1 MTTPAAPKPSK
12 PAKKP
17 PIYGHAVYA
26 GELREGS
33 RIGTQVTYVGTYEDS
48 GDAVYEL
55 TKSIRV
61 TKVVRYGYGK
71 ADHRHLGHVHI
82 DGGCYWV
89 GALIVAKL

>member
-17 PIYGHAVYA
+17 PIYGHAVHA

-33 RIGTQVTYVGTYEDS
+33 RIGTQLTCVGTAEDS

-55 TKSIRV
+55 AKSIRV
-61 TKVVRYGYGK
+61 TKVSRYGYGK
-71 ADHRHLGHVHI
+71 DDHRHLGHVHI
-82 DGGCYWV
+82 NGGCYW
-89 GALIVAKL
+89 GDALIVAKL